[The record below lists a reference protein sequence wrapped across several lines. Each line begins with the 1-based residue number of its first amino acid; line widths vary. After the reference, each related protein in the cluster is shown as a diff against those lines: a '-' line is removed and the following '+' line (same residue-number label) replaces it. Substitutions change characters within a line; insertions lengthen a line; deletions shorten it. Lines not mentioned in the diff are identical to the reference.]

1 MNHSF
6 FLYQIQTMIK
16 RCQSEQGMGFTEIK
30 QKLRGV
36 SDSQIRYAGPITT
49 CVFTVWAEL
58 FSYLKIWENQ
68 ALLPLIPAA
77 NSFRISDLFVAHV
90 EYITIIHRSGG
101 G

>member
-1 MNHSF
+1 MNHSI

-36 SDSQIRYAGPITT
+36 SDTQIRYAGPITT
-49 CVFTVWAEL
+49 CVFTEL

-77 NSFRISDLFVAHV
+77 YSFRISDLFLVHV
-90 EYITIIHRSGG
+90 EYNQLVNNT
-101 G
+101 

>member
-1 MNHSF
+1 MNHSI

-36 SDSQIRYAGPITT
+36 SDTQIRYAGPITT

-68 ALLPLIPAA
+68 ALLPLIPADMQLIP
-77 NSFRISDLFVAHV
+77 SEFLIYS
-90 EYITIIHRSGG
+90 
-101 G
+101 